1 MYTVYRKSLWK
12 SSVFYTFLPPTIFGA
27 VVLMLS
33 FDVRN
38 IQYWNYANWIASG
51 FIFLIL
57 GAIYWFGLVKYSFY
71 VVATSSSIMVKN
83 LFIPLLDKEYRYSD
97 ISKCL
102 ISSVP
107 RGNIYMQFLTANSP
121 KWSTF
126 YGVELVCK
134 EDLESIRST
143 LLQNGITVVDKKS

>member
-1 MYTVYRKSLWK
+1 MYTVYRKSFWK
-12 SSVFYTFLPPTIFGA
+12 SSVFYTFLPPTIF
-27 VVLMLS
+27 
-33 FDVRN
+33 
-38 IQYWNYANWIASG
+38 
-51 FIFLIL
+51 

-83 LFIPLLDKEYRYSD
+83 LFLPLLDKEYRYSD

-134 EDLESIRST
+134 EDLDSIRST

>member
-1 MYTVYRKSLWK
+1 MYTVYRKSFWK

-71 VVATSSSIMVKN
+71 AVFNGQFYKMVN
-83 LFIPLLDKEYRYSD
+83 
-97 ISKCL
+97 
-102 ISSVP
+102 
-107 RGNIYMQFLTANSP
+107 FL
-121 KWSTF
+121 
-126 YGVELVCK
+126 
-134 EDLESIRST
+134 RSGT
-143 LLQNGITVVDKKS
+143 GM